1 MIMQSTPQSPQDSR
15 LRQVLR
21 ILWSMIKNNWG
32 FKLLAVVLA
41 VVLWSGLITQDP
53 NLTREKVFTDVKISV
68 SGSDSIKRNGM
79 IVVNDLTEQLN
90 GAQLLV
96 DVPQMKYSTASSST
110 YNPRIDLSRVTE
122 TGVQELEVLTT
133 NSATYGTVSEV
144 SPATI
149 QVEVEEYITR
159 YRIPVNVAAYGE
171 LPAGFYATVAQ
182 PDPPMVAVSG
192 PKSLVDR
199 IVQAE
204 AVLEQSSLQAQEGT
218 VRIAAPFYL
227 LDASGERVES
237 SLLSVTSES
246 VLLDSIVVE
255 LTLYSTKSMTISS
268 LGLVS
273 GAPAEGYEIKFV
285 GCEPDFVLAAGKAE
299 HLALLD
305 TLYANN
311 TVDVTGKTD
320 SFQQVLKVRRPSE
333 LVYLSSDSVTVEVE
347 IGPIIQ
353 DKVLENQKITTENL
367 DKSLRAALSAK
378 TATVTISGPQLW
390 VKGLRSS
397 HIALTCDLGG
407 LTAGEYDLPITCT
420 IQDDEGQ
427 AYSTDISPA
436 TLHVV
441 IEEK

>member
-1 MIMQSTPQSPQDSR
+1 MQSTPQSPRDSR

-21 ILWSMIKNNWG
+21 ILWGMVKNNWG
-32 FKLLAVVLA
+32 FKLLAIVLA
-41 VVLWSGLITQDP
+41 TVLWSGLITQDP
-53 NLTREKVFTDVKISV
+53 NLTREKTFTDVKISV

-79 IVVNDLTEQLN
+79 IVVSDLTDQLS

-96 DVPQMKYSTASSST
+96 DVPQMKYDTATGSI

-133 NSATYGTVSEV
+133 NSATYGTVQQV

-159 YRIPVNVAAYGE
+159 YRIPVNIAESGD

-192 PKSLVDR
+192 PKSLVER

-204 AVLEQSSLQAQEGT
+204 AVLELSSLQTQEGD

-227 LDASGERVES
+227 LDSSGERVES
-237 SLLSVTSES
+237 SLLSVTGES
-246 VLLDSIVVE
+246 VLLDSVVVE
-255 LTLYSTKSMTISS
+255 LTLYSTKSMIISS
-268 LGLVS
+268 LGLIS
-273 GAPAEGYEIKFV
+273 GTPAEGYEVKFV
-285 GCEPDFVLAAGKAE
+285 GCEPDFVMAAGKAE
-299 HLALLD
+299 NLALLD
-305 TLYANN
+305 TLYASNS
-311 TVDVTGKTD
+311 VDVTGKTA

-353 DKVLENQKITTENL
+353 EKVLSDLKITTDNL
-367 DKSLRAALSAK
+367 DKGLRASLSTK

-397 HIALTCDLGG
+397 HVALSCDLGG

-420 IQDDEGQ
+420 VQDDQGQ
-427 AYSTDISPA
+427 AYSTDVSPA
-436 TLHVV
+436 TVHVV

>member
-1 MIMQSTPQSPQDSR
+1 MQNTPQAPQGGR

-21 ILWSMIKNNWG
+21 ILWGMIKNNWG
-32 FKLLAVVLA
+32 FKLLALVLA
-41 VVLWSGLITQDP
+41 IVLWSGLITQDP
-53 NLTREKVFTDVKISV
+53 NLTREKVFSDVKISV
-68 SGSDSIKRNGM
+68 SGTDSIKRSGM
-79 IVVNDLTEQLN
+79 IVVNDLTEQLT
-90 GAQLLV
+90 GAQLWV
-96 DVPQMKYSTASSST
+96 DVPQMKYSAAYSGA
-110 YNPRIDLSRVTE
+110 YNARIDLSRVTQIG
-122 TGVQELEVLTT
+122 TQELEVLTT

-159 YRIPVNVAAYGE
+159 YRIPVNVAVSGE
-171 LPAGFYATVAQ
+171 LPAGFYASVAQ

-192 PKSLVDR
+192 PKSLVER

-204 AVLEQSSLQAQEGT
+204 AVLEQSSLQPQEGE

-227 LDASGERVES
+227 LDAAGNRVES

-246 VLLDSIVVE
+246 VLLDSVVVE
-255 LTLYSTKSMTISS
+255 LSLYSTKSMVISS
-268 LGLVS
+268 LGLTT
-273 GAPAEGYEIKFV
+273 GAPAEGYEIKGV
-285 GCEPDFVLAAGKAE
+285 SCEPDFVLAAGKAE
-299 HLALLD
+299 NLALLD

-311 TVDVTGKTD
+311 AIDVTGRMT

-333 LVYLSSDSVTVEVE
+333 LAYLSSDSVTVEVE

-353 DKVLENQKITTENL
+353 EKVLESLKISTVNL
-367 DKSLRAALSAK
+367 EKGLRATLSGK
-378 TATVTISGPQLW
+378 TATVTIAGPQLW

-397 HIALTCDLGG
+397 HISLTCDLGG

-420 IQDDEGQ
+420 VQDDEGQ
-427 AYSTDISPA
+427 TYTTEISPA
-436 TLHVV
+436 TLHVL

>member
-1 MIMQSTPQSPQDSR
+1 MQNTPQAPQGGR

-21 ILWSMIKNNWG
+21 ILWGVIKNNWG
-32 FKLLAVVLA
+32 FKLLALVLA
-41 VVLWSGLITQDP
+41 IVLWSGLITQDP
-53 NLTREKVFTDVKISV
+53 NLTREKVFSDVKISV
-68 SGSDSIKRNGM
+68 SGTDSIKRSGM
-79 IVVNDLTEQLN
+79 IVVNDLTEQLT
-90 GAQLLV
+90 GAQLWV
-96 DVPQMKYSTASSST
+96 DVPQMKYSAAYSGA
-110 YNPRIDLSRVTE
+110 YNARIDLSRVTQIG
-122 TGVQELEVLTT
+122 TQELEVLTT

-159 YRIPVNVAAYGE
+159 YRIPVNVAVSGE
-171 LPAGFYATVAQ
+171 LPAGFYASVAQ

-192 PKSLVDR
+192 PKSLVER

-204 AVLEQSSLQAQEGT
+204 AVLEQSSLQPQEGE

-227 LDASGERVES
+227 LDAAGNRVES

-246 VLLDSIVVE
+246 VLLDSVVVE
-255 LTLYSTKSMTISS
+255 LSLYSTKSMVISS
-268 LGLVS
+268 LGLTT
-273 GAPAEGYEIKFV
+273 GAPAEGYEIKGV
-285 GCEPDFVLAAGKAE
+285 SCEPDFVLAAGKAE
-299 HLALLD
+299 NLALLD

-311 TVDVTGKTD
+311 AIDVTGRMT

-333 LVYLSSDSVTVEVE
+333 LAYLSSDSVTVEVE

-353 DKVLENQKITTENL
+353 EKVLESLKISTVNL
-367 DKSLRAALSAK
+367 EKGLRATLSGK
-378 TATVTISGPQLW
+378 TATVTIAGPQLW

-397 HIALTCDLGG
+397 HISLTCDLGG

-420 IQDDEGQ
+420 VQDDEGQ
-427 AYSTDISPA
+427 IYTTEISPA
-436 TLHVV
+436 TLHVL

>member
-1 MIMQSTPQSPQDSR
+1 MQNTPQAPQGGR

-21 ILWSMIKNNWG
+21 ILWGVIKNNWG
-32 FKLLAVVLA
+32 FKLLALVLA
-41 VVLWSGLITQDP
+41 IVLWSGLITQDP
-53 NLTREKVFTDVKISV
+53 NLTREKVFSDVKISV
-68 SGSDSIKRNGM
+68 SGTDSIKRSGM
-79 IVVNDLTEQLN
+79 IVVNDLTEQLT
-90 GAQLLV
+90 GAQLWV
-96 DVPQMKYSTASSST
+96 DVPQMKYSAAYSGA
-110 YNPRIDLSRVTE
+110 YNARIDLSRVTQIG
-122 TGVQELEVLTT
+122 TQELEVLTT

-159 YRIPVNVAAYGE
+159 YRIPVNVAVSGE
-171 LPAGFYATVAQ
+171 LPAGFYASVAQ

-192 PKSLVDR
+192 PKSLVER

-204 AVLEQSSLQAQEGT
+204 AVLEQSSLQPQEGE

-227 LDASGERVES
+227 LDAAGNRVES

-246 VLLDSIVVE
+246 VLLDSVVVE
-255 LTLYSTKSMTISS
+255 LSLYSTKSMVISS
-268 LGLVS
+268 LGLTT
-273 GAPAEGYEIKFV
+273 GAPAEGYEIKGV
-285 GCEPDFVLAAGKAE
+285 SCEPDFVLAAGKAE
-299 HLALLD
+299 NLALLD

-311 TVDVTGKTD
+311 AIDVTGRMT

-333 LVYLSSDSVTVEVE
+333 LAYLSSDSVTVEVE

-353 DKVLENQKITTENL
+353 EKVLESLKISTVNL
-367 DKSLRAALSAK
+367 EKGLRATLSGK
-378 TATVTISGPQLW
+378 TATVTIAGPQLW

-397 HIALTCDLGG
+397 HISLTCDLGG

-420 IQDDEGQ
+420 VQDDEGQ
-427 AYSTDISPA
+427 TYTTEISPA
-436 TLHVV
+436 TLHVL

>member
-1 MIMQSTPQSPQDSR
+1 MQSTPQSPKDSR
-15 LRQVLR
+15 LRQVFH
-21 ILWSMIKNNWG
+21 ILWGMVKNNWG
-32 FKLLAVVLA
+32 FKLLAIVLA
-41 VVLWSGLITQDP
+41 TVLWSGLITQDP
-53 NLTREKVFTDVKISV
+53 NLTREKTFTDVKISV

-79 IVVNDLTEQLN
+79 IVVSDLTDQLS

-96 DVPQMKYSTASSST
+96 DVPQMKYDTATGSI

-133 NSATYGTVSEV
+133 NSATYGTVRQV
-144 SPATI
+144 SPATV

-159 YRIPVNVAAYGE
+159 YRIPVNIAESGD

-199 IVQAE
+199 IVQAVT
-204 AVLEQSSLQAQEGT
+204 VLEQSSLQAQEGD

-227 LDASGERVES
+227 LDAEGNRVES
-237 SLLSVTSES
+237 SLLSVTGES
-246 VLLDSIVVE
+246 VLLDSVVIE
-255 LTLYSTKSMTISS
+255 LSLYSTKSMVISA
-268 LGLVS
+268 LGLTT
-273 GAPAEGYEIKFV
+273 GTPAEGYELKSIS
-285 GCEPDFVLAAGKAE
+285 CEPDFVMAAGKAE
-299 HLALLD
+299 NLALLD
-305 TLYANN
+305 TLYANS
-311 TVDVTGKTD
+311 TVDITGRAA

-353 DKVLENQKITTENL
+353 EKVLEGLKISTVNL
-367 DKSLRAALSAK
+367 EKSLKATLSDK

-397 HIALTCDLGG
+397 HVTLTCDLAG
-407 LTAGEYDLPITCT
+407 LTAGEYDLPIACT
-420 IQDDEGQ
+420 VQDDDGQ
-427 AYSTDISPA
+427 TYTTDVSPA
-436 TLHVV
+436 TLHVI

>member
-1 MIMQSTPQSPQDSR
+1 MQSTPQSPKDSR

-21 ILWSMIKNNWG
+21 VLWGMVKNNWG
-32 FKLLAVVLA
+32 FKLLAIVLA
-41 VVLWSGLITQDP
+41 TVLWSGLITQDP
-53 NLTREKVFTDVKISV
+53 NLTREKTFTDVKISV

-79 IVVNDLTEQLN
+79 IVVSDLTDQLS

-96 DVPQMKYSTASSST
+96 DVPQMKYDTATGSI

-133 NSATYGTVSEV
+133 NSATYGTVQQV

-159 YRIPVNVAAYGE
+159 YRIPVNIAESGD

-204 AVLEQSSLQAQEGT
+204 TVLEQSSLQPQEGD

-227 LDASGERVES
+227 LDAEGNRVES
-237 SLLSVTSES
+237 SLLSVTGES
-246 VLLDSIVVE
+246 VLLDSVVIE
-255 LTLYSTKSMTISS
+255 LSLYSTKSMVISS
-268 LGLVS
+268 LGITT
-273 GAPAEGYEIKFV
+273 GIPAEGYELKGIS
-285 GCEPDFVLAAGKAE
+285 CEPDFVMAAGKAE
-299 HLALLD
+299 NLALLD
-305 TLYANN
+305 TLYANS
-311 TVDVTGKTD
+311 TVDVTGKSS
-320 SFQQVLKVRRPSE
+320 SFHQVLKVRRPSE

-353 DKVLENQKITTENL
+353 EKVLEGLKISTENL
-367 DKSLRAALSAK
+367 EKNLKATLSDK

-397 HIALTCDLGG
+397 HVTLTCDLAG
-407 LTAGEYDLPITCT
+407 LTAGEYDLPIACT
-420 IQDDEGQ
+420 VQDDDGQ
-427 AYSTDISPA
+427 TYTTDVSPA
-436 TLHVV
+436 TLHVI